1 MLEAVFNVSTLKQTL
16 CGWICR
22 ALHLSH
28 AWQLMKEMSVYIEQ
42 RNRDVFGPAGLRLI
56 NPLDR
61 GLRVLEV
68 LEITGGG
75 INGDGDGDGDDNDN
89 DNGNSASVEDDIIG
103 MLASADNSRSRT
115 IMV

>member
-1 MLEAVFNVSTLKQTL
+1 MLV
-16 CGWICR
+16 
-22 ALHLSH
+22 
-28 AWQLMKEMSVYIEQ
+28 QLMREMSVYIDQ
-42 RNRDVFGPAGLRLI
+42 RNRDVFGPAGFRLI

-68 LEITGGG
+68 LEIAGGG
-75 INGDGDGDGDDNDN
+75 INGDGDGS

-103 MLASADNSRSRT
+103 MLASADNSRART